1 MFGNG
6 TLRDNWNTQWGPEP
20 VLSLCTTEAR
30 KAPITL
36 AGLGS
41 RRGRAPDDAGRRSA
55 PVRLT
60 ERNGRAT

>member
-36 AGLGS
+36 AGLGN
-41 RRGRAPDDAGRRSA
+41 RRGDARPTMRAADPRRFA
-55 PVRLT
+55 
-60 ERNGRAT
+60 

>member
-36 AGLGS
+36 ADSGQPPETPLRPTMRAADP
-41 RRGRAPDDAGRRSA
+41 RRFA
-55 PVRLT
+55 
-60 ERNGRAT
+60 